1 MGKPAAR
8 IGDMCMHG
16 GTVVV
21 GCPTVLIGG
30 MPAARLGDMH
40 VCPMATPAPVP
51 VPHVGGPISLGSPM
65 VLIGGMPAARM
76 GDMAVCVGPPDTIA
90 LGGMTVLIGEGGS
103 GAASGGGAGGAGAPA
118 SIAAQAG
125 ASTALF
131 DNNESTT
138 KEEHWVEI
146 QFVDKAGNLVSGVP
160 YKFTDTEN
168 KVSEGVLRLDGK
180 IRRDGIKEGQC
191 KVQLFS
197 VSNAKWSKDKAEVG
211 EKVKM
216 TADVEGFED
225 GTKATFEVYKR
236 DLKGADMVIETI
248 ESEVKGEKVEDEWEY
263 VYPEEEDNETEIK
276 EIRGYSS
283 PEYYFF
289 INVNGKIARSGILD
303 YKDTIE
309 IGFVDEEG
317 NAIPNVD
324 YILTSPNGTVKKG
337 KFNGA
342 GKLKVENIKPGNYRI
357 QYPEYEI
364 TDTELNKS
372 D

>member
-76 GDMAVCVGPPDTIA
+76 GDMAVCVGPPDTIV
-90 LGGMTVLIGEGGS
+90 LGCMTVLIGEGGS

-118 SIAAQAG
+118 SIAAQAS

-146 QFVDKAGNLVSGVP
+146 QFVDKAGKPVSRVP

-168 KVSEGVLRLDGK
+168 KETEDVLRLDGT

-197 VSNAKWSKDKAEVG
+197 VSNAKWSKEEAEVG
-211 EKVKM
+211 EQVKM
-216 TADVEGFED
+216 KADIDGFKD
-225 GTKATFEVYKR
+225 GTMATFEIYKR
-236 DLKGADMVIETI
+236 DLKGADVVVETI
-248 ESEVKGEKVEDEWEY
+248 AAEVKGGKVEDEWEY
-263 VYPEEEDNETEIK
+263 VIQNEKNNIATQGEIQQK
-276 EIRGYSS
+276 YSI
-283 PEYYFF
+283 PEYYFDV
-289 INVNGKIARSGILD
+289 IVAKSKARSNLLM
-303 YKDTIE
+303 YKDWI
-309 IGFVDEEG
+309 DLKLKDDEG
-317 NAIPNVD
+317 NAIGDIKYKVF
-324 YILTSPNGTVKKG
+324 LPNGEMREGTLDGQGYAKVEDIPPG
-337 KFNGA
+337 KFQV
-342 GKLKVENIKPGNYRI
+342 KF
-357 QYPEYEI
+357 
-364 TDTELNKS
+364 DFKS
-372 D
+372 K